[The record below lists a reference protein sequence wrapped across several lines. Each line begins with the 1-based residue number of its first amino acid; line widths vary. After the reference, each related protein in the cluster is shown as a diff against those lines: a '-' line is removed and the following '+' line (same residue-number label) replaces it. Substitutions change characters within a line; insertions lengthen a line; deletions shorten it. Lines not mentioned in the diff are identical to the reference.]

1 MAGRRGAVSAFE
13 DHCEWTGAS
22 SDDREKWL
30 ISRRQG
36 VGGSDVAGIVGLD
49 KYSSALAVYV
59 DKTSV
64 APPTDEQSEKAEW
77 GQLFEPSIVRT
88 YGRRTKRRVVH
99 GGKLLRSK
107 RAAHHLIT
115 LDGVQFT
122 KPPSGAKGPG
132 VIEVKTTEFGHRYRE
147 DIPPEVY
154 VQIQWELMVTGA
166 EWATCVWLPFPERR
180 LQWRDVIASPAVQ
193 EWLADA
199 VDDFWSRVTRRA
211 PPDPDGSE
219 SSLLALRALF
229 PGENLETIRIPGKTA
244 VELAEEYERTRATIA
259 LLESKAGLIKNAFVS
274 TMRESKYA
282 LLDDGRYWGSAAYK
296 PRVNTCKH
304 CNGELSRVEGFRSYT
319 LREPRAARGKA
330 LPTIV
335 AVRELPA
342 SLTAEADALL
352 TRQLSESI
360 ISAAAD
366 PSNDDNR
373 GAAE

>member
-1 MAGRRGAVSAFE
+1 MAGRGAVTAFG

-30 ISRRQG
+30 LARRAG

-59 DKTSV
+59 DKTNES
-64 APPTDEQSEKAEW
+64 PPTDEQSEKAEW
-77 GQLFEPSIVRT
+77 GRLFEPSIVRA

-115 LDGVQFT
+115 LDGVQFS
-122 KPPSGAKGPG
+122 KPPDGAKGPG
-132 VIEVKTTEFGHRYRE
+132 VIEVKTTELGQRYRE

-154 VQIQWELMVTGA
+154 VQIQWQLLVTGA
-166 EWATCVWLPFPERR
+166 EWATCVWLPLPERR
-180 LQWRDVIASPAVQ
+180 LQWRDVMASPAVQ
-193 EWLADA
+193 EWLADR
-199 VDDFWSRVTRRA
+199 VEEFWSRVTRRA

-229 PGENLETIRIPGKTA
+229 PNENLETIRIPGKTA
-244 VELAEEYERTRATIA
+244 VELAEEYERVKATIA
-259 LLESKAGLIKNAFVS
+259 LLESKMGLIKNAFVA

-296 PRVNTCKH
+296 TRTNNCKH
-304 CNGELSRVEGFRSYT
+304 CGGELSRTEAYRTYQ
-319 LREPRAARGKA
+319 LREPRAAKGKP
-330 LPTIV
+330 LPQIV
-335 AVRELPA
+335 AVRELPE
-342 SLTAEADALL
+342 SLTGEADALL
-352 TRQLSESI
+352 TRQLSESLVG
-360 ISAAAD
+360 AAD